1 MLVHTVKFRTSTVGC
16 KGRTAGVLFLLIG
29 PALALFLA
37 LSPTQAQACACGCS
51 VFDVGGGLLPEEGD
65 HGGRLFTEWWHLNQD
80 QNWIGS
86 SRAPASANTD
96 KRLTTDWLTVGLQ
109 YMFNRDWGFV
119 VRAPYALRTF
129 VTQDSASTAISR
141 FYDSSVGE
149 VEIMGMYTGFAKDLS
164 TGLVFGLKLPSGNY
178 TAPGFDRDNQ
188 IGSGSTDLII
198 GGFHRGLLT
207 GDNAWQYF
215 TQIRALVPF
224 QYRSSI
230 DPDTGINEI
239 YKPGYQIDGAAGI
252 VYNNGYNI
260 LGFDKIAPLLQIIG
274 SHRVHDSGAA
284 ADPLNTGFDR
294 LMISPGIEFT
304 KVLDEANK
312 KVLKVYFDIEVPF
325 YYRVNAG
332 VNDAG
337 SQGQLIAPFMTKMVM
352 SYNF

>member
-1 MLVHTVKFRTSTVGC
+1 MLTRNSTVLPSRG
-16 KGRTAGVLFLLIG
+16 LLERQSAQGLIAIIG
-29 PALALFLA
+29 PILALLLA
-37 LSPTQAQACACGCS
+37 LSPTPVKACACGCS

-65 HGGRLFTEWWHLNQD
+65 HGGRLFSEWWHLNQD

-86 SRAPASANTD
+86 SKAPASANTD

-109 YMFNRDWGFV
+109 YMFNREWGIT

-129 VTQDSASTAISR
+129 ITEDPTTTAINR
-141 FYDSSVGE
+141 FNDSGVGE

-164 TGLVFGLKLPSGNY
+164 TGLIFGVKFPSGNY

-224 QYRSSI
+224 QYRSAI
-230 DPDTGINEI
+230 NPDTGNNEI

-252 VYNNGYNI
+252 VYNNGYSI
-260 LGFDKIAPLLQIIG
+260 LGFDKIAPVLQVIG
-274 SHRVHDSGAA
+274 SHRVHDNGDA

-294 LMISPGIEFT
+294 LMIAPGIEFT

-312 KVLKVYFDIEVPF
+312 KVLKFYIDVEVPF

-332 VNDAG
+332 VNDVG